1 MIRATSQQS
10 TSPFMRTLDTQT
22 PFERGNNNA
31 SLHDVSQEV
40 FTKAGLKDVVA
51 RSSWTVQATTYMP
64 KDLRI
69 PSFMEYI
76 SLRTNI
82 LADNESKLL
91 TMPWLGDDEPKEGPQ
106 EALVH
111 QLPKKYEIKHD
122 INAHLDL
129 RNAQC
134 RFYSDTVD
142 AFLADVS
149 IRWNMVLYWL
159 LSPDTSLKRINRNSE
174 RHGNFESVLL
184 KRSAYEKEMF
194 RRDDKD
200 KTATLFVRGPGQWQ
214 DLLCQLQEPSAGQ
227 LRVTVL
233 ACAALFAACNFN
245 PWYLAKQSKAMQDFI
260 NSKIKVAEAAPNS
273 TFRGI
278 VCRVCHE

>member
-91 TMPWLGDDEPKEGPQ
+91 TMPWLGDDEPK
-106 EALVH
+106 
-111 QLPKKYEIKHD
+111 EIKHD